1 MADDDVVDAVT
12 GVLMGCVG
20 AGAVLGALLLPRVQP
35 RLGPDGT
42 VTVGS
47 LLTALVLAAFSL
59 IANPYAAAAAS
70 LLAGVSWIFVLSS
83 LQVAAQL
90 ALPNWVRARGLS
102 LGGSWRT

>member
-1 MADDDVVDAVT
+1 
-12 GVLMGCVG
+12 
-20 AGAVLGALLLPRVQP
+20 VLGALLLPRVQP

-42 VTVGS
+42 VAADS

-59 IANPYAAAAAS
+59 IADPYAAAAAAS

-102 LGGSWRT
+102 LGGS